1 MKVHMETAHEGKK
14 PFSCEFC
21 DQQYVFKIS
30 MKQHVMRAH
39 SGQVFSNGEKKLLY
53 KLYPKSWRRV

>member
-1 MKVHMETAHEGKK
+1 METAHEGKK

-39 SGQVFSNGEKKLLY
+39 SGQVFSNGGKNYFINSIQKVGEEFEIG
-53 KLYPKSWRRV
+53 